1 MFIIKQSK
9 ISICP
14 KLKEKLNSKFK
25 KWNQLTFVIFCSQNE
40 SIINDNN
47 ENIAPTFPIHKRF
60 NVIVPIPEKNNKPKG
75 NNSSI

>member
-25 KWNQLTFVIFCSQNE
+25 KWNQLTFVIFCTQNE
-40 SIINDNN
+40 SIINDNIEDN
-47 ENIAPTFPIHKRF
+47 KADKIQP
-60 NVIVPIPEKNNKPKG
+60 VLSEKFIEDLK
-75 NNSSI
+75 